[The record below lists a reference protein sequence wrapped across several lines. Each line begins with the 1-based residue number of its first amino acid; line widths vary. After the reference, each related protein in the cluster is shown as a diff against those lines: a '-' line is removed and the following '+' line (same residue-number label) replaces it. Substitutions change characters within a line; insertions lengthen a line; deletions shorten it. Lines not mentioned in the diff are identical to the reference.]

1 MPDSQQFSFEDE
13 TQNHPNQYRLRVQEL
28 SKFFVKHD
36 LQDLLDMNTINILH
50 LINKPNPVFIISAR
64 NHTFHFNHVKNLPH
78 YYQNAN

>member
-1 MPDSQQFSFEDE
+1 M
-13 TQNHPNQYRLRVQEL
+13 
-28 SKFFVKHD
+28 KHD